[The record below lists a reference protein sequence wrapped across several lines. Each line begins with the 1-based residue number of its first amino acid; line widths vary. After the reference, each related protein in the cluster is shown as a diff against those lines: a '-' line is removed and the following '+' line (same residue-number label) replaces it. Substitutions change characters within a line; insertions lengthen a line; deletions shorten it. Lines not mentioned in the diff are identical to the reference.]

1 MKKIQTS
8 RAHAAVALMAAGSL
22 VFGGILG
29 SSTLTAA
36 PAYAEANDFVGHK
49 NMLGTGNNTFYIYAK
64 KGEKVYGW
72 VKWSSTPTTA
82 PDDATSTV
90 SMISPSGKVLAE
102 EKVSEANP
110 EFKRQEF
117 TADED
122 GLYAF
127 QLKNSPY
134 SINYEWS
141 AGNTK
146 GPGYVMAKRYGAY
159 QTEGAADDSA
169 VADLKYYH
177 IKDDGHMYETVQKDY
192 HGIYSDFSFNSVGY
206 NIDGKPFY
214 ESLTWAAPDGSL
226 GADEFNKIEHDY
238 KKEGFSSGFDKPG
251 ALWTFFAEPA
261 KDLPAMAKSFDRDE
275 PRFVKPALIDR
286 SKLITDLK
294 FTPTT
299 TNSAAGTITLKK
311 SDRFVQPYDLKITA
325 KGYKDRL
332 VELKSTDGND
342 VKVNWDGKDGD
353 GKLIAENTP
362 ITIEAKVDY
371 YGEMH
376 IVRQDVER
384 AGGGIQV
391 KDITPGSKTEG
402 NFLDLSW
409 DDSGLHKGWEAGT
422 AIKGGHPVK
431 NLKGINSK
439 GGVHGWDNMAEDKDG
454 YLSWGDQSFI
464 DDWTYVDKNVSL
476 FGPTEYTKTT
486 LSAKAEL
493 EKKAEIADAN
503 GNGTLDVGEEI
514 TYSFTAKNSGES
526 ALTDFSIVDP
536 MFTDSEITPAKQDL
550 PVGGSVEFTAKKTL
564 SQADF
569 DKLVADGT
577 QELKNTAYG
586 QGTDISK
593 VTRKTNT
600 STADVGLSAPDPNL
614 VVEKKAD
621 LVDENEDGKVN
632 AGEKVNYSFVVK
644 NTGNVTMKDVTIND
658 DRLPDYKPEGVELAP
673 GAEHVFEGA
682 EYTATQDDVD
692 TALKDGVEGLKN
704 VARATGE
711 DPTGKSFTSED
722 AENLVPM
729 DMIDKL
735 EIEKQAEL
743 KDENGNKS
751 ADKGEKILYTFKVK
765 NTGSTTVHK
774 VTIKDAML
782 GEFEQEDLTL
792 APGEEAEIKAPEYIF
807 DSEALKDGG
816 EEASGHV
823 DKDGRLI
830 NIATAEGENAAGGKV
845 ESDEGKAEVPVTPE
859 EEPAEDKPEE
869 ATPADPEDIGDKPLP
884 DKPAVQSGGVVA
896 AGIAGLVA
904 AVLAAG
910 MGAFAMLARM
920 GEKVRRE
927 GSDS

>member
-1 MKKIQTS
+1 MRRTQTS

-22 VFGGILG
+22 AFGGILG
-29 SSTLTAA
+29 SGTLMAT
-36 PAYAEANDFVGHK
+36 PAHAEANDFVGHEK
-49 NMLGTGNNTFYIYAK
+49 MIGTGNNTFYIFAK
-64 KGEKVYGW
+64 KGEKVYASATW
-72 VKWSSTPTTA
+72 KSSSSK
-82 PDDATSTV
+82 DDNATSTV

-102 EKVSEANP
+102 GKISEANP

-127 QLKNSPY
+127 QLKNAPKS
-134 SINYEWS
+134 SNYEWS

-146 GPGYVMAKRYGAY
+146 GPGYVMVKRYGAY
-159 QTEGAADDSA
+159 QTGGPLDESA
-169 VADLKYYH
+169 VVDLKYYH
-177 IKDDGHMYETVQKDY
+177 IKDDGHMYETLQKDY
-192 HGIYSDFSFNSVGY
+192 HGQYSDFSFNSVGY
-206 NIDGKPFY
+206 NIDGKSFY
-214 ESLTWAAPDGSL
+214 KSLTWFAWDNAPGAEEFNKLEHEYKKDGFNS
-226 GADEFNKIEHDY
+226 GADE
-238 KKEGFSSGFDKPG
+238 PG
-251 ALWTFFAEPA
+251 ALWTFFDKPAE
-261 KDLPAMAKSFDRDE
+261 DLPETAKSFDHDG

-286 SKLITDLK
+286 SENITDLK

-311 SDRFVQPYDLKITA
+311 SDRFIQPYDLKIKA
-325 KGYKDRL
+325 EGYKDRL
-332 VELKSTDGND
+332 IELKATDGDD
-342 VKVNWDGKDGD
+342 VKVDWDGKDGD
-353 GKLIAENTP
+353 GKLVAENTP
-362 ITIEAKVDY
+362 ITIEVKVDY
-371 YGEMH
+371 YGVMH

-391 KDITPGSKTEG
+391 RDITPGSKTEG

-409 DDSGLHKGWEAGT
+409 DDSGLHKGWKVGT
-422 AIKGGHPVK
+422 KIKDGHPVK
-431 NLKGINSK
+431 NLEGINSE
-439 GGVHGWDNMAEDKDG
+439 GGVHGWDAMSEVMNDT
-454 YLSWGDQSFI
+454 YSWGDQSFI

-503 GNGTLDVGEEI
+503 GNGTLDAGEEV
-514 TYSFTAKNSGES
+514 TYSFTVKNTGES

-536 MFTDSEITPAKQDL
+536 MFKDSEITPAKQDL
-550 PVGGSVEFTAKKTL
+550 PVGGTAEFTAKKTL

-577 QELKNTAYG
+577 KELKNTAYG
-586 QGTDISK
+586 QGTDISN

-600 STADVGLSAPDPNL
+600 STADVGLNPDPNL

-632 AGEKVNYSFVVK
+632 VGEKVNYSFVVK

-658 DRLPDYKPEGVELAP
+658 DRLPEYKPEGVELAP

-682 EYTATQDDVD
+682 EYTATQEDVD
-692 TALKDGVEGLKN
+692 AALKDGVEGLKN

-711 DPTGKSFTSED
+711 DPTGKDFTSED

-729 DMIDKL
+729 DMTDKL

-782 GEFEQEDLTL
+782 GEFKQEDLTL
-792 APGEEAEIKAPEYIF
+792 APGEEAEITAPEYTF
-807 DSEALKDGG
+807 DPEALKDGG
-816 EEASGHV
+816 EESSGHV
-823 DKDGRLI
+823 DKDGKLI

-845 ESDEGKAEVPVTPE
+845 ESDEDKAEVPVTPE
-859 EEPAEDKPEE
+859 EEPAEEKPEG
-869 ATPADPEDIGDKPLP
+869 ATSADPEDIGDKPLP
-884 DKPAVQSGGVVA
+884 DKPAVQSGGVVS
-896 AGIAGLVA
+896 AGIAGLAA

-910 MGAFAMLARM
+910 MGALTMLARM
-920 GEKVRRE
+920 GKRVRQE
-927 GSDS
+927 SSDS